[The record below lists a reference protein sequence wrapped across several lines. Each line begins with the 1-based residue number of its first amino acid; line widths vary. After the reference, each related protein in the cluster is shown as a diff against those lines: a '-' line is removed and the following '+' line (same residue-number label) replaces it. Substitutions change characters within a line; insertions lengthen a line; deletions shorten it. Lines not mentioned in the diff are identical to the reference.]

1 MRILVVGAG
10 ATGGYFGGRLLEAG
24 ADVTFLVRP
33 GRAAQLQADG
43 LRITSPHGDVTLQPP
58 LVTAGQLRP
67 EYDVILLAVKA
78 YALEAAMRDMAP
90 GLTPDAMILP
100 LLNGMRHI
108 DRLVERFGDA
118 AVLGGICLVA
128 TVVDPAGRITQLAPM
143 QELSYGE
150 RSGAISERVRTLD
163 AALQG
168 AGFTARMS
176 EMILPG
182 MWEKW
187 TFLATLGALTCLL
200 RGPVGAIVAAP
211 GGLTV
216 AEAILAECAS
226 VSAAEGFAPGE
237 AFLTRI
243 RGMVTAS
250 GSTLT
255 SSMYRDLQ
263 ANAPVEADQILG
275 DMLVRGDRHGLALPL
290 LRAAYAQ
297 LSVYM
302 AGLGAKAG

>member
-43 LRITSPHGDVTLQPP
+43 LRISSPHGDVTLQPP

-78 YALEAAMRDMAP
+78 YALDAAMRDMAP
-90 GLTPDAMILP
+90 GMTADAVILP
-100 LLNGMRHI
+100 LLNGMRHVDKLI
-108 DRLVERFGDA
+108 ERFGEG

-128 TVVDPAGRITQLAPM
+128 TMVDPAGRIMQLAPM

-150 RSGAISERVRTLD
+150 RSGPISERVRALD

-168 AGFTARMS
+168 AGFTARAS
-176 EMILPG
+176 ETILPG

-211 GGLTV
+211 GGLAV

-226 VSAAEGFAPGE
+226 VSAAEGFPPGE
-237 AFLTRI
+237 AFMTRI

-263 ANAPVEADQILG
+263 AHAPVEADQILG
-275 DMLVRGDRHGLALPL
+275 DMLARGDRHGLSLPL

-297 LSVYM
+297 LSIYM
-302 AGLGAKAG
+302 AGLAAKAA